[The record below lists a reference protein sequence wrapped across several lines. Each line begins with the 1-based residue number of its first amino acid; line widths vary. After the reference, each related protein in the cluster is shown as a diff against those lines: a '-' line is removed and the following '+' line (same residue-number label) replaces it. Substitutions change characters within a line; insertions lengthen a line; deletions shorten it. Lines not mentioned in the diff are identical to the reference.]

1 MQTKEANC
9 VSQGSEVT
17 FFQVWIVEKYITTQ
31 SYVKKFFRIMF
42 LPDLLKNKT
51 FAFQKYIE
59 HFPNCYDTPFL
70 KFKIAALRFCGKYKS
85 TFHRIRYAD

>member
-31 SYVKKFFRIMF
+31 SYVKI
-42 LPDLLKNKT
+42 LQDNV
-51 FAFQKYIE
+51 FA
-59 HFPNCYDTPFL
+59 
-70 KFKIAALRFCGKYKS
+70 
-85 TFHRIRYAD
+85 